1 VELKEALK
9 VIDKLAALMGGAL
22 GEAWP
27 VVKAAALEDKH
38 APTLELNAAQK
49 LALAEQVLALVAES
63 ATTSAP
69 KRRGRPAKA
78 VTEPAAPVAVAR
90 IPEVAPAPAS
100 KSAGADDDD
109 DDDDDDADFD
119 QGFDAN
125 VANDQ
130 KAAALVA
137 EARRKFTSPR

>member
-1 VELKEALK
+1 MELKEALK
-9 VIDKLAALMGGAL
+9 VIDKIANVMGGAL

-27 VVKAAALEDKH
+27 VVKAAALEDKQA

-49 LALAEQVLALVAES
+49 LQLAEQVLALVAES

-109 DDDDDDADFD
+109 DTDGFD

-125 VANDQ
+125 VAND
-130 KAAALVA
+130 KRAAALVE
-137 EARRKFTSPR
+137 EARRKFTSQR